1 MSIVTGVE
9 KTGAVY
15 RIYADGRLLA
25 RINLAAFERSPLR
38 EGDVID
44 EDAYLE
50 SVAREQADEAYEAA
64 LSALDR
70 AAKSR
75 RALQS
80 WLELRGYVG
89 SAVDETIA
97 RLLRA
102 RLLDD
107 GAVAGRLVEMGVA
120 GGLSARAI
128 RRKLQAKGI
137 EEEDIDAALQ
147 GVTQDSQLAAATRL
161 AQKLY
166 PKYASLE
173 RRAARGKLS
182 QALARRGF
190 SWDVIDR
197 ALRQL
202 PL

>member
-9 KTGAVY
+9 KAGAVY

-25 RINLAAFERSPLR
+25 RINLSAFERSPLR

-50 SVAREQADEAYEAA
+50 SVARDQADEAYEAA

-89 SAVDETIA
+89 SAVDEAIA

-107 GAVAGRLVEMGVA
+107 GAIAGRLVETGVA

-147 GVTQDSQLAAATRL
+147 GVTEDSQLAAATELAQALPEIRL
-161 AQKLY
+161 AGT
-166 PKYASLE
+166 P
-173 RRAARGKLS
+173 RRAGKLS